1 MNLYQVQPLLPFTEM
16 AHLLGLPLNCLTR
29 KLVMIVCNPNGDA
42 KGYYSTSESP
52 TNAPQ
57 E

>member
-42 KGYYSTSESP
+42 KGYYGAPESP